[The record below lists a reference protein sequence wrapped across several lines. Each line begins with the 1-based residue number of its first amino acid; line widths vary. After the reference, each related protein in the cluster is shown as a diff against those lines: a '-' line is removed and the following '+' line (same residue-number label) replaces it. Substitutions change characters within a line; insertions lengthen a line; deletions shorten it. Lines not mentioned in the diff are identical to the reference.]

1 MRKLLL
7 VSLVLALALSAVL
20 VLAQDDLGNIDPSGQ
35 TIVYWHQY
43 SDGSAQGD
51 TIALLIDQFNET
63 NEWGIT
69 VEGIFQGSYDPISE
83 LMNAGI
89 VSGEL
94 PNLVAGY
101 ANNAASYYRDGAAVD
116 LNPYINDPTWGLT
129 AEQLADLNMA
139 LVNFNNVDEAQLAW
153 PNQASAELF
162 VVNLTLLDELGF
174 DGPPE
179 TPEEFMEMACASA
192 NSTGPNGED
201 RQGFPIIAGA
211 SPFESWVAARG
222 GSIFDGEV
230 FTFAGN
236 TPVEETLQ
244 MYKDLYDQGC
254 GYIPAERFAEQT
266 DFNLGLNPFI
276 VTSSAGFTFI
286 IAGFEDTGY
295 EAEWVV
301 APYPHTTEDPVIQV
315 FVPSI
320 IMVPSTPEA
329 QLASWLFLKFLTTP
343 QSAATWSEGSGYFNP
358 VLSTSTTMREA
369 NFSEGLYP
377 YFSVANG
384 LVNNPDNTLYS
395 SPNIAAYSVVRGLIG
410 EAIANVTSNGMSVEE
425 AITILQEGAD
435 RALEESM

>member
-1 MRKLLL
+1 M
-7 VSLVLALALSAVL
+7 VSLVVALAVCAVM
-20 VLAQDDLGNIDPSGQ
+20 VLAQDDLSGVDPSGQ
-35 TIVYWHQY
+35 TVVYWHQY
-43 SDGSAQGD
+43 SDESAQGN
-51 TIALLIDQFNET
+51 TIGALIQGFNDT

-69 VEGIFQGSYDPISE
+69 VEGIFQGSYDPIAE
-83 LMNAGI
+83 LMSAGI
-89 VSGEL
+89 TSGEL

-116 LNPYINDPTWGLT
+116 LTPYINDPTWGLT
-129 AEQLADLNMA
+129 PEQLGDLNTA
-139 LVNFNNVDEAQLAW
+139 LVDFNNVDGVQLAW
-153 PNQASAELF
+153 PNQASAEVF

-179 TPEEFMEMACASA
+179 TPEEFMEIACASA

-201 RQGFPIIAGA
+201 RQGFPIIAGS
-211 SPFESWVAARG
+211 SPFESWVTARG
-222 GSIFDGEV
+222 GAIYDGEA

-236 TPVEETLQ
+236 PAVEETLQ

-301 APYPHTTEDPVIQV
+301 APYPHTTDAPIVQV

-343 QSAATWSEGSGYFNP
+343 ESAGAWSEGSGYFNP
-358 VLSTSTTMREA
+358 VLSTAATMSEA
-369 NFSEGLYP
+369 NFSPGLYP

-384 LVNNPDNTLYS
+384 LISNPDNTLYS

-410 EAIANVTSNGMSVEE
+410 EAVANVTSNGMSVED
-425 AITILQEGAD
+425 AITTLQEGAD
-435 RALEESM
+435 QALADSM